1 VGRGGGQP
9 PEQQGDEQ
17 QPGNNPGMPGGSRP
31 PNEPPDG
38 DGDSDDEY
46 YEDMTGK
53 RIYDEDY
60 IPSMI
65 PGTPVHGLSGVF
77 THLAKP
83 INIALSSKYRD
94 DPAYVNRVRQH
105 MSKITSG
112 YVHQALN
119 QEEVRQLRHLSP

>member
-1 VGRGGGQP
+1 
-9 PEQQGDEQ
+9 
-17 QPGNNPGMPGGSRP
+17 
-31 PNEPPDG
+31 
-38 DGDSDDEY
+38 
-46 YEDMTGK
+46 
-53 RIYDEDY
+53 
-60 IPSMI
+60 MI

-94 DPAYVNRVRQH
+94 DPAYVNRARQH

-119 QEEVRQLRHLSP
+119 QENVIIKQGKAIEALISMMKGLKADLTEVQTSHRTAA

>member
-1 VGRGGGQP
+1 MRKGGERPPGQQQ
-9 PEQQGDEQ
+9 QQGDEQ
-17 QPGNNPGMPGGSRP
+17 QPGNNPTNPGMPGGGRT
-31 PNEPPDG
+31 PPDP
-38 DGDSDDEY
+38 DDSDDEF

-60 IPSMI
+60 IPTMI

-94 DPAYVNRVRQH
+94 DPAYVNRARQH
-105 MSKITSG
+105 M
-112 YVHQALN
+112 
-119 QEEVRQLRHLSP
+119 